1 MNIDKNKLILWCPH
15 TNYLDHFIVVSS
27 YIRLYQ
33 TRNTATAIAP
43 NTQLTP
49 PTDQPTASTAAATST
64 ADAISPFRFVDQI
77 KYPQQSIR
85 AVSFAPSSASSSS
98 PLLLAAG
105 LLSGK
110 LELLSFSHG
119 DQRVL
124 KEFDPR
130 YQRTCHAVSW
140 NPTYQ
145 QQVAIALD
153 RVRSSPGVLVWDI
166 DKRGMGTMQRG
177 AGGGSAGGGGGGGAS
192 MTINSHHNQ
201 PLDTVTEALIGVS
214 LSEASFSLAW
224 LPASPHCLV
233 VGTGFKVRSL
243 PTCRCTAHNQQ
254 SSSSSVALVLNDTDV
269 HSIRVLCLSCFASGD
284 HTIYTNST
292 HTLTIS
298 LLVLTRNRVN

>member
-15 TNYLDHFIVVSS
+15 INYLDHFIVVSS

-49 PTDQPTASTAAATST
+49 LVDQPSASATATTTANGGQSSV
-64 ADAISPFRFVDQI
+64 DAVSPFRFVDQI
-77 KYPQQSIR
+77 RYPQQSIR
-85 AVSFAPSSASSSS
+85 AVSFAPTSVSST

-130 YQRTCHAVSW
+130 YQRACHAVSW

-177 AGGGSAGGGGGGGAS
+177 AGGGGIGGGAAS
-192 MTINSHHNQ
+192 MTINSHHNH

-214 LSEASFSLAW
+214 VSEASFSLAW

-233 VGTGFKVRSL
+233 VGTGFKVSPL
-243 PTCRCTAHNQQ
+243 LTHRCA
-254 SSSSSVALVLNDTDV
+254 
-269 HSIRVLCLSCFASGD
+269 SC
-284 HTIYTNST
+284 
-292 HTLTIS
+292 
-298 LLVLTRNRVN
+298 

>member
-15 TNYLDHFIVVSS
+15 PNYLDHFIVVSS

-33 TRNTATAIAP
+33 TRNTATAITLNA
-43 NTQLTP
+43 QLTP
-49 PTDQPTASTAAATST
+49 LADQPAAATAASPPAET
-64 ADAISPFRFVDQI
+64 VSPFRFVDQI

-85 AVSFAPSSASSSS
+85 AVSFAPSSSSTST

-130 YQRTCHAVSW
+130 YQRACHAVSW

-177 AGGGSAGGGGGGGAS
+177 AGGVVGGAGGSGVGGGGAS

-233 VGTGFKVRSL
+233 VGTGFKVGSL
-243 PTCRCTAHNQQ
+243 TEYRYTAHTTVQRYCIWPD
-254 SSSSSVALVLNDTDV
+254 LDTDIN
-269 HSIRVLCLSCFASGD
+269 SIRVVCLFASSGYAC
-284 HTIYTNST
+284 TTSV
-292 HTLTIS
+292 S
-298 LLVLTRNRVN
+298 RPRPRNQPAS